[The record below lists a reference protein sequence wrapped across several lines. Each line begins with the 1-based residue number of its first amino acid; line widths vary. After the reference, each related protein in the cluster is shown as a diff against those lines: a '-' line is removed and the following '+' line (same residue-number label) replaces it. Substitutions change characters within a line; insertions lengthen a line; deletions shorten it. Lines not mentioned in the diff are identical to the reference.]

1 MTIEEATDRLDG
13 TDALPRQQQLIVSLF
28 GLYARQRGGVLAVA
42 DLIALLGDL
51 GAEEPAVR
59 SAVSR
64 LKKRGLLTGSRI
76 NGVATYA
83 PSEQLVRLLGEGD
96 TRIFAPR
103 RAAAGDA
110 WLLAAFT
117 VPESQ
122 RNLRHVIRSLLTRR
136 GFGSVTPGLWIA
148 PEWLF
153 DSTWNE
159 LDRQGLTGYVHFFR
173 AEPLGDTALRD
184 RVEAAWNLP
193 ALQELYCDFIDR
205 FEPVLATWTGAG
217 EQPTDLEAF
226 RAFVPLV
233 TLWRRLPYLDPGLP
247 LEYLPNPW
255 PGQIAADLFRR
266 LTDMLEEP
274 ADRHAQSRLS
284 AVFPA

>member
-1 MTIEEATDRLDG
+1 MTIEETTDRLDG

-64 LKKRGLLTGSRI
+64 LKKRGLLKGARI

-83 PSEQLVRLLGEGD
+83 PSDQLVRLLEEGD
-96 TRIFAPR
+96 TRIFSPR

-122 RNLRHVIRSLLTRR
+122 RNQRHVIRSLLTRR

-159 LDRQGLTGYVHFFR
+159 LERQDLTGYLHFFR
-173 AEPLGDTALRD
+173 AEPLGDAEIRD
-184 RVEAAWNLP
+184 RVEKAWNLP
-193 ALQELYCDFIDR
+193 ALQELYCDFIER
-205 FEPVLATWTGAG
+205 FEPLLSTWIEPG
-217 EQPTDLEAF
+217 ERPPDLEAY

-247 LEYLPNPW
+247 LEYLPDPW
-255 PGQIAADLFRR
+255 PGQVAADLFRR
-266 LTDMLEEP
+266 LTEALEEP
-274 ADRHAQSRLS
+274 AQRHAESRLS
-284 AVFPA
+284 PASPA